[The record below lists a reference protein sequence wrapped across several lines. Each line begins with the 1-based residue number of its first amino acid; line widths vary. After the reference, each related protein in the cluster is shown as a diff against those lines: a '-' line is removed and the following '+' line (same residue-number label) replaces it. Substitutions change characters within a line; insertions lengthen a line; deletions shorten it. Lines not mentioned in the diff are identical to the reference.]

1 MGTACP
7 NVGVLKTRLGSR
19 HWNQTCRT
27 QNFSLRVFLQG
38 LNLGSGRI
46 VSHRPQDA
54 SPFPVILPVSVLMHI
69 LQVISKI
76 VLEPFYLFIIF
87 ASLNLNAYLFCFS
100 INKCL
105 YFGVS
110 VQPWAGDTFQL
121 YPAPAAGSS
130 MDMLLRNPV
139 RNCRPRGGSRCDP
152 RRYLVVSAT
161 LPSCLWLKPDE
172 SPIVDYIG
180 KKCQS
185 NPNGVI
191 LYKISGLNSSK
202 MSRSRN

>member
-1 MGTACP
+1 MGIDCP
-7 NVGVLKTRLGSR
+7 DVGVLKTRLGSR

-27 QNFSLRVFLQG
+27 QNFSLCVFLQG
-38 LNLGSGRI
+38 LNLRSGRI
-46 VSHRPQDA
+46 ASHRPQDA

-69 LQVISKI
+69 LQVINKT
-76 VLEPFYLFIIF
+76 VLEPFYFFIIF
-87 ASLNLNAYLFCFS
+87 ASLNLSAYLFCFS
-100 INKCL
+100 VNKYL

-139 RNCRPRGGSRCDP
+139 RNCRPRGSSRCDP
-152 RRYLVVSAT
+152 HRYLVVSAT
-161 LPSCLWLKPDE
+161 QPSCLWLKPDE
-172 SPIVDYIG
+172 SPIVDYTV

-185 NPNGVI
+185 NPNGVT